1 MLKVIVIIIMMKKTS
16 FCPQAMLFTMSYLQ
30 YCNDYI
36 FHAKTTFM
44 TTTEEFVLI
53 VAVFKIFFITNALQS
68 FVLGVLVS
76 CSANARLRRGHTRL
90 E

>member
-1 MLKVIVIIIMMKKTS
+1 MMMKKTS

-30 YCNDYI
+30 YCNDY
-36 FHAKTTFM
+36 FFPRENNFYDGDGGDCSSSCDVYFFFFTTN
-44 TTTEEFVLI
+44 T
-53 VAVFKIFFITNALQS
+53 LQS

-76 CSANARLRRGHTRL
+76 CSANARPRRGHTRL